1 MQVRQQKIASFI
13 CDNSDNDDALVY
25 IEKNAPLLQGFL
37 LIFSHEMSQELIER
51 CKDWKLCFSVSA
63 ECKLNQKN
71 SLETPTKKKEVQDEN
86 SVAKK
91 PNQQIF
97 RNIRSGES
105 LHSQGD
111 LLIHGNINDGAFIST
126 AGSLTVFGIIQGD
139 INCEG
144 EYLIFSICNRGKI
157 IFQGV
162 QVNEYI
168 ENDRLKMIT
177 KIDEKILV
185 KELD

>member
-13 CDNSDNDDALVY
+13 CDNSDNDAALLY

-37 LIFSHEMSQELIER
+37 LIFSHEMSEKLKER
-51 CKDWKLCFSVSA
+51 CHNWKLCFSVSK
-63 ECKLNQKN
+63 ECKLNQKV
-71 SLETPTKKKEVQDEN
+71 SLEKLPKKDESVEEVAVEKN
-86 SVAKK
+86 A
-91 PNQQIF
+91 NQQIF

-105 LHSQGD
+105 LHCEGD
-111 LLIHGNINDGAFIST
+111 LLIHGNINDGAMITT

-157 IFQGV
+157 LFQGI
-162 QVNEYI
+162 QINDYI

-177 KIDEKILV
+177 KIDEMITV